1 MKLDNFSLNDSFEV
15 SAYWWLPEAPEDKVP
30 GTLDFSPSGGAVL
43 TLQGTFNHPD
53 LREIRRLFNDVGFEA
68 ERIYGEQAD
77 GQRITVCDV
86 FANQISD
93 TCSLRCHL
101 VLAGAHAIMG
111 GSHEP
116 ADALFSFDN
125 LEEWTCAPFLQ
136 AERASLPDRM
146 AYSFS
151 YEPLQLFSLEKTDI
165 CHELSLTM
173 NTTGRLTR
181 NDALFERRA
190 HFRATFQVSE
200 VAQILRFAGDVGQLL
215 TIFMGEPANLCR
227 LRYTLGPDTI
237 DVFFQRVRAASS
249 KIITSPDMP
258 FSLHDLGEQAGS
270 LFSSWLTSMAL
281 MRTVYSTFFSTL
293 FNLPFIDTKFQA
305 LTQAIEGFHRRTC
318 VGKYLEASEYSKVQD
333 CLEKAIPNDIE
344 SGFRERLK
352 NAIKYGNE
360 FSLRRR
366 LKDLIRG
373 LTPKTREI
381 LQIDEAFQSVVVEA
395 RNYYAH
401 LDEDTKPGCIGDGK
415 ALYYLN
421 QKLSALFLILVPKT
435 LGMTENDARDGV
447 IKRRRFSA

>member
-43 TLQGTFNHPD
+43 TLQGTFNHPNFRD
-53 LREIRRLFNDVGFEA
+53 IGRLFSDVGFEA

-86 FANQISD
+86 FAIQISD
-93 TCSLRCHL
+93 TCLLHCHL
-101 VLAGAHAIMG
+101 VLAGTHAVMA
-111 GSHEP
+111 GSDEP
-116 ADALFSFDN
+116 ANALFSFDN

-151 YEPLQLFSLEKTDI
+151 YEPLQLFSLEKTNI

-173 NTTGRLTR
+173 NTIGRLTR
-181 NDALFERRA
+181 NDALFERKA

-200 VAQILRFAGDVGQLL
+200 IAQMLRFVGDVGQLL
-215 TIFMGEPANLCR
+215 TIFMGETANLHR
-227 LRYTLGPDTI
+227 LRYTLGSDTI
-237 DVFFQRVRAASS
+237 DVFFQRVQAASS
-249 KIITSPDMP
+249 KKITSSDMP

-270 LFSSWLTSMAL
+270 LFSSWLTSVAL

-305 LTQAIEGFHRRTC
+305 LTQAIEGFHRATC
-318 VGKYLEASEYSKVQD
+318 VGKYLEADEYSKVQD
-333 CLEKAIPNDIE
+333 CLIKAIPINIE
-344 SGFRERLK
+344 PSLREHLK
-352 NAIKYGNE
+352 NTIKYGNE

-366 LKDLIRG
+366 LRDLIEG
-373 LTPKTREI
+373 LEEKTREI
-381 LQIDEAFQSVVVEA
+381 LQIDAAFQSDVVEA

-401 LDEDTKPGCIGDGK
+401 LHDAMKPTCVGDGK
-415 ALYYLN
+415 AIYYLN
-421 QKLSALFLILVPKT
+421 QKLSALFLILVLKT
-435 LGMTENDARDGV
+435 LGMPEKDARDGV